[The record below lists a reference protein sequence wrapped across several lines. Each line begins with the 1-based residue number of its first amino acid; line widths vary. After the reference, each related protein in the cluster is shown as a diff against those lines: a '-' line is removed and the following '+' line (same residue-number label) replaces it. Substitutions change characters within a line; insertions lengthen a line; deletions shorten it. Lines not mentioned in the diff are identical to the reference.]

1 MSTEPAPQGSAA
13 QTGRR
18 LGLLRVALDQALA
31 AVLAQVSPSHPP
43 LRPAHLLIFRFG
55 GIEGATTAELAAHA
69 GMTKQSMHE
78 LVTHLERHGYL
89 TREPDPGDTRARLV
103 RLTPSGHA
111 LERDVHLAIANVLQ
125 TWRNRIGP
133 ERFDTLWSL
142 LQEVTGDAGPLP
154 DLAEIRASKRR
165 LRPSPGS
172 GRQNPAAPAIQA

>member
-78 LVTHLERHGYL
+78 LVTHLERHGSTATSPASP
-89 TREPDPGDTRARLV
+89 TRVTPAPGWCGSLRPA
-103 RLTPSGHA
+103 TPLNATS
-111 LERDVHLAIANVLQ
+111 
-125 TWRNRIGP
+125 TWRSPTCSRPGA
-133 ERFDTLWSL
+133 
-142 LQEVTGDAGPLP
+142 TG
-154 DLAEIRASKRR
+154 
-165 LRPSPGS
+165 
-172 GRQNPAAPAIQA
+172 